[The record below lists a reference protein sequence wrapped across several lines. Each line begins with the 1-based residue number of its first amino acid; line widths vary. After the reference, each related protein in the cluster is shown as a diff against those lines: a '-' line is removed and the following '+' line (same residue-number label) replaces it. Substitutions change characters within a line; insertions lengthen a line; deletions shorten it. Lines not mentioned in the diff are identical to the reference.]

1 VVAFVEVVNEEVDE
15 LADGVVVL
23 DPVDGVVVT
32 ALLISWTQ
40 DAKTIRPIALQR
52 NGNTILKIWEISFI

>member
-32 ALLISWTQ
+32 ALLIS
-40 DAKTIRPIALQR
+40 
-52 NGNTILKIWEISFI
+52 